1 MARNFFYGL
10 EADNDEID
18 VGMND
23 LEKDSQDLIEDAGK
37 DSETVDV
44 SNISEAE
51 AAHNEVASA
60 GGVVVSK
67 DNADD
72 LTMDPVAAT
81 EAIIRRGFGLSTED
95 LDDVAEELAAAPV
108 PEVEGEAPAADDE
121 LASITTVNVIPPAG
135 GATEIAGPADVEPAG
150 DVVPEVETAAAVA
163 GVEFL
168 NRLYSREDEDVDAD
182 VEFDVKTPSNDVNFS
197 MQDKSI
203 TIEPNADGEDA
214 TMDTGDTG
222 AEAGAEEPGEET
234 GAEEP
239 AGDEGAEAGAEEP
252 GEEPVIAE
260 EPIVEEPGEGEGEAS
275 PEAGEESWFF
285 FN

>member
-44 SNISEAE
+44 SKISEST

-95 LDDVAEELAAAPV
+95 LDDVAEELAV
-108 PEVEGEAPAADDE
+108 PNATII
-121 LASITTVNVIPPAG
+121 ASA
-135 GATEIAGPADVEPAG
+135 IAEY
-150 DVVPEVETAAAVA
+150 
-163 GVEFL
+163 
-168 NRLYSREDEDVDAD
+168 N
-182 VEFDVKTPSNDVNFS
+182 
-197 MQDKSI
+197 I
-203 TIEPNADGEDA
+203 TIFTFEKNLKNNG
-214 TMDTGDTG
+214 
-222 AEAGAEEPGEET
+222 
-234 GAEEP
+234 
-239 AGDEGAEAGAEEP
+239 
-252 GEEPVIAE
+252 
-260 EPIVEEPGEGEGEAS
+260 
-275 PEAGEESWFF
+275 
-285 FN
+285 

>member
-252 GEEPVIAE
+252 GE
-260 EPIVEEPGEGEGEAS
+260 GEGEAS

>member
-44 SNISEAE
+44 SNISEST

-135 GATEIAGPADVEPAG
+135 GTTEITGPADVEPAG

-222 AEAGAEEPGEET
+222 AETDEET

-252 GEEPVIAE
+252 GE
-260 EPIVEEPGEGEGEAS
+260 GEGETT

>member
-44 SNISEAE
+44 SDISEAT

-203 TIEPNADGEDA
+203 TIEPNADGGDS
-214 TMDTGDTG
+214 TMDTG
-222 AEAGAEEPGEET
+222 AEEPAPEASEET

-252 GEEPVIAE
+252 T
-260 EPIVEEPGEGEGEAS
+260 EGEGEAS

>member
-1 MARNFFYGL
+1 MVRNFFYGL

-108 PEVEGEAPAADDE
+108 PEVDGVAPAADDE

-203 TIEPNADGEDA
+203 TIKPNADGGDA

-222 AEAGAEEPGEET
+222 DETDEETDAEES
-234 GAEEP
+234 

-252 GEEPVIAE
+252 GE
-260 EPIVEEPGEGEGEAS
+260 GETA

>member
-1 MARNFFYGL
+1 MAARNFFYGL

-108 PEVEGEAPAADDE
+108 PEVDGEAPAADDE

-203 TIEPNADGEDA
+203 TIEPNADGGDA

-222 AEAGAEEPGEET
+222 DETDEETDAEES
-234 GAEEP
+234 

-252 GEEPVIAE
+252 GE
-260 EPIVEEPGEGEGEAS
+260 GEGETA

>member
-44 SNISEAE
+44 SNISESI

-95 LDDVAEELAAAPV
+95 LDDVAEELAAAKA
-108 PEVEGEAPAADDE
+108 EEAVEEAPAAE
-121 LASITTVNVIPPAG
+121 
-135 GATEIAGPADVEPAG
+135 
-150 DVVPEVETAAAVA
+150 
-163 GVEFL
+163 
-168 NRLYSREDEDVDAD
+168 
-182 VEFDVKTPSNDVNFS
+182 
-197 MQDKSI
+197 
-203 TIEPNADGEDA
+203 
-214 TMDTGDTG
+214 
-222 AEAGAEEPGEET
+222 EAAEEATTEET
-234 GAEEP
+234 EAPKAE
-239 AGDEGAEAGAEEP
+239 
-252 GEEPVIAE
+252 
-260 EPIVEEPGEGEGEAS
+260 
-275 PEAGEESWFF
+275 
-285 FN
+285 

>member
-44 SNISEAE
+44 SKISEAT

-108 PEVEGEAPAADDE
+108 PEVEGEAPAAEDDE

-203 TIEPNADGEDA
+203 TIEPNADGGDA
-214 TMDTGDTG
+214 TMDTGDTD
-222 AEAGAEEPGEET
+222 AETAPEAGE
-234 GAEEP
+234 EEP
-239 AGDEGAEAGAEEP
+239 AGDEGAEAGA
-252 GEEPVIAE
+252 
-260 EPIVEEPGEGEGEAS
+260 EEPGEGEGEAS

>member
-44 SNISEAE
+44 SDISEAT

-108 PEVEGEAPAADDE
+108 PEVEGEAPAA
-121 LASITTVNVIPPAG
+121 VRRRRRG
-135 GATEIAGPADVEPAG
+135 
-150 DVVPEVETAAAVA
+150 
-163 GVEFL
+163 
-168 NRLYSREDEDVDAD
+168 LYH
-182 VEFDVKTPSNDVNFS
+182 
-197 MQDKSI
+197 
-203 TIEPNADGEDA
+203 
-214 TMDTGDTG
+214 
-222 AEAGAEEPGEET
+222 
-234 GAEEP
+234 
-239 AGDEGAEAGAEEP
+239 
-252 GEEPVIAE
+252 
-260 EPIVEEPGEGEGEAS
+260 
-275 PEAGEESWFF
+275 
-285 FN
+285 

>member
-23 LEKDSQDLIEDAGK
+23 LVDNAECPIEDAGK

-44 SNISEAE
+44 SKISEST

-252 GEEPVIAE
+252 TEGEE
-260 EPIVEEPGEGEGEAS
+260 EAS

>member
-44 SNISEAE
+44 SKISEAE

-108 PEVEGEAPAADDE
+108 PEVEGEAPATDDDDE

-203 TIEPNADGEDA
+203 TIEPNADGGDA

-222 AEAGAEEPGEET
+222 DETGAEEPTGDET

-252 GEEPVIAE
+252 GE
-260 EPIVEEPGEGEGEAS
+260 GEGETS
-275 PEAGEESWFF
+275 SEAGEESWFF